1 MINNIRMSRI
11 FILLFSIGLLASC
24 DKASFP
30 SEAKAPIDH
39 VIWDDLLQIHVDT
52 NGWVDYKGL
61 AKDKEKL
68 NEYLRLLSENH
79 PNTDW
84 SEAQRKAYWI
94 NAYNAFTVKLIV
106 DHYPVE
112 GIKEIKKGIPFLN
125 SVWDIDLIDIQGIS
139 YTLNDIEH
147 QILRKRFNDPRI
159 HFGINCASYS
169 CPRLHYRAYDP
180 KYLDLQLEQATE
192 DFINDSRRNI
202 VKRDELKLSKIFSW
216 FGKDFK
222 RGDMTLRKF
231 INEYANEP
239 AGAEVEIEFMDYD
252 WSLNESRNKVI

>member
-106 DHYPVE
+106 DHYPSLAQEHPGPLPAQQVR
-112 GIKEIKKGIPFLN
+112 FLVCTP
-125 SVWDIDLIDIQGIS
+125 SQQIVTETQSMGGHPDVIQ
-139 YTLNDIEH
+139 
-147 QILRKRFNDPRI
+147 PRI
-159 HFGINCASYS
+159 AKGAMKF
-169 CPRLHYRAYDP
+169 
-180 KYLDLQLEQATE
+180 
-192 DFINDSRRNI
+192 
-202 VKRDELKLSKIFSW
+202 
-216 FGKDFK
+216 
-222 RGDMTLRKF
+222 LRSQ
-231 INEYANEP
+231 IS
-239 AGAEVEIEFMDYD
+239 GSVEVDQ
-252 WSLNESRNKVI
+252 VG